1 MFEPENALEV
11 LSEERV
17 EIVHN
22 QAMTILEDVGM
33 DVLHEPTLEL
43 LREQGQ
49 KTEDDRVHFD
59 REWIAEMVAKAPSA
73 FELHARNPERTVT
86 IGDGRKVLTPVG
98 GPPFASDLDDGRR
111 SGSIRDHDALVK
123 LAHAADVM
131 TCLQSATVEA
141 VDLEVSTRHMDMDYS
156 VIRYSDKPYVTYG
169 ASGAKARDGIELAA
183 IVHGGREV
191 IEQKP
196 AVMIVINPNSPLVWD
211 TRMAEA
217 LLASAEAG
225 QPVVVTPFLLAGG
238 TAPVSVSGALSIQ
251 AAEALSGIAIA
262 QAVRPGTPAIYG
274 SFFTPLDMRSG
285 SPAFGMPEAVLGTV
299 AGAQIARR
307 YHLPYRGGGGLAS
320 ADAVD
325 AQAASESLMSLW
337 ATYLCASDFVL
348 HAAGWL
354 EGGLTASF
362 EKFAL
367 DVELIRMF
375 ERMRRGVGFTEE
387 ELALGA
393 IRELGPGGMFLESE
407 HTMTHFRDWL
417 YMSPIFTTPD
427 FATWESMGAETL
439 DRRANAEWKKL
450 LESYEDPGL
459 DPAIDEA
466 LQEYIAKRKAEPVE
480 EEE

>member
-1 MFEPENALEV
+1 
-11 LSEERV
+11 
-17 EIVHN
+17 
-22 QAMTILEDVGM
+22 
-33 DVLHEPTLEL
+33 
-43 LREQGQ
+43 
-49 KTEDDRVHFD
+49 
-59 REWIAEMVAKAPSA
+59 MVRS
-73 FELHARNPERTVT
+73 
-86 IGDGRKVLTPVG
+86 
-98 GPPFASDLDDGRR
+98 PPRAS
-111 SGSIRDHDALVK
+111 
-123 LAHAADVM
+123 
-131 TCLQSATVEA
+131 
-141 VDLEVSTRHMDMDYS
+141 
-156 VIRYSDKPYVTYG
+156 
-169 ASGAKARDGIELAA
+169 
-183 IVHGGREV
+183 
-191 IEQKP
+191 
-196 AVMIVINPNSPLVWD
+196 
-211 TRMAEA
+211 
-217 LLASAEAG
+217 
-225 QPVVVTPFLLAGG
+225 
-238 TAPVSVSGALSIQ
+238 
-251 AAEALSGIAIA
+251 IAIA

-325 AQAASESLMSLW
+325 AQAASESMMSLW